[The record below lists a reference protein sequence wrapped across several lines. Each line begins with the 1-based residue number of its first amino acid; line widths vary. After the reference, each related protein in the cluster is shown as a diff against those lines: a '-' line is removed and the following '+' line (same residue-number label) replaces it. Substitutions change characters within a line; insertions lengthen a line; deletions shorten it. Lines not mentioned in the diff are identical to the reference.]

1 MILDSIAALLLDPT
15 ETEFDLMHGHVTT
28 PEKSL
33 LDRWGEAL
41 ATRQFQA
48 RHITIDTLV
57 ATLAPACER
66 SFQRLM
72 QALFREGLL
81 DPDTL
86 SHDEHGHGWLTL
98 PDQTRVRFEHLRRGR
113 MASWD
118 LRGKV
123 SVVRAGQPE
132 QRIQFPSQLLTLLN
146 TRLQSSAE
154 PEVLD
159 RLNTEIDDS
168 FINDT
173 LCLAFHEQW
182 TLQLQA
188 AMDPVHQGN
197 LLGYLKNDPGVGN
210 PTSVLEQWGTLGH
223 PWHPNYKTKLGLGT
237 EQVIDFSPEFEA
249 RFPVLL
255 CALHR
260 QYAHVESLGGTA
272 DYWQWWQHQFPQ
284 AARQLTAHL
293 TAQGL
298 EASDYLPLPAHPWQA
313 RQELP
318 QLFANEIA
326 DRLLVLTDIVAFTA
340 HPTMSFRTVLPEGR
354 SDAPMVKLPVSLRL
368 TSVQR
373 TVSPRSARMGPRIS
387 HLLQTILAREPDIQR
402 LLSIVPE
409 RLGVHFKPQPVN
421 DEHSRHL
428 AVLYRDNPQS
438 LLETGEM
445 AIPVGSLFATDQHG
459 QPLLRQW
466 VRLSKGTDDAQA
478 IRAFFK
484 DYASIAVPA
493 LLGMYLRYGVAFEAH
508 QQNSF
513 MVMGAD
519 GHVSRLL
526 LRDFGDIRIDR
537 KTLHAQGLDIE
548 LHDPKMTLYDD
559 AGFVRDKLLHTVFMC
574 HLGELVLLC
583 ARHFEIAQA
592 LLWDELSAQVSQC
605 FDDVRSQVEPQRWLT
620 ERAALLEQDWPA
632 KSFMRMRLM
641 ESHADIVGRLP
652 NPLSPAAHVG

>member
-1 MILDSIAALLLDPT
+1 MT
-15 ETEFDLMHGHVTT
+15 HGYSRT
-28 PEKSL
+28 PDISL
-33 LDRWGEAL
+33 LERWAEAL
-41 ATRQFQA
+41 ATPQFQA
-48 RHITIDTLV
+48 SHITLDALV
-57 ATLAPACER
+57 CTLAPAAAR
-66 SFQRLM
+66 SFQRLI

-81 DPDTL
+81 EPGAR
-86 SHDEHGHGWLTL
+86 HYDELGQCWIAL
-98 PDQTRVRFEHLRRGR
+98 PDHGRLCFDHLLPGR
-113 MASWD
+113 MGSWD
-118 LRGKV
+118 LRGHV
-123 SVVRAGQPE
+123 TFYRDDQPA
-132 QRIQFPSQLLTLLN
+132 QKIQFPSQLLTLLN
-146 TRLQSSAE
+146 HSLESSAD
-154 PEVLD
+154 PHVLA

-182 TLQLQA
+182 TLKLHA
-188 AMDPVHQGN
+188 SMSPVHQNN
-197 LLGYLKNDPGVGN
+197 LLSHLKNDPGVIN

-223 PWHPNYKTKLGLGT
+223 PWHPNYKTKLGLAT
-237 EQVIDFSPEFEA
+237 DQVIDFSPEFEA

-260 QYAHVESLGGTA
+260 QFAHVEALAGTA
-272 DYWQWWQHQFPQ
+272 DYWQWWQHQFPL
-284 AARQLTAHL
+284 AARQLTAEL
-293 TAQGL
+293 TRQGL

-318 QLFANEIA
+318 QLFANEIG

-354 SDAPMVKLPVSLRL
+354 VDAPMVKLPVSLRL

-387 HLLQTILAREPDIQR
+387 HLLQSVLAREPALQKI
-402 LLSIVPE
+402 LSIVPE
-409 RLGVHFKPQPVN
+409 RIGVHFKPQPAN
-421 DEHSRHL
+421 DESARHL

-438 LLETGEM
+438 LLEPGEM
-445 AIPVGSLFATDQHG
+445 AVPVGSLFAIDQQG

-466 VRLSKGTDDAQA
+466 VRLSKGTDDADA
-478 IRAFFK
+478 MRAFFH

-513 MVMGAD
+513 MVMAAD
-519 GHVSRLL
+519 GQLSRLL

-537 KTLHAQGLDIE
+537 KTLHAHGLDIE

-559 AGFVRDKLLHTVFMC
+559 ASFVRDKLLHTVFMC
-574 HLGELVLLC
+574 HLGELVLLS
-583 ARHFEIAQA
+583 ARYFDISQA
-592 LLWDELSAQVSQC
+592 LLWSELSAQVSQC
-605 FDDVRSQVEPQRWLT
+605 FDDLQNQVDPQRWET
-620 ERAALLEQDWPA
+620 EREALLEQDWPA
-632 KSFMRMRLM
+632 KSFMRMRLL

-652 NPLSPAAHVG
+652 NPLSVAANAG